1 MNNNSNF
8 DRERRPKNV
17 YPGRKPASGG
27 HRTPPRRPINP
38 IEAAR
43 RRKERKIITWGAV
56 IALLVIAIAVAL
68 IAKACGPNENT
79 DDFRVV
85 MEEKVTVPYA
95 DVVRDGTVYLNAME
109 LAYFCRM
116 TVSGT
121 YDELKLSTEAGGYV
135 EFYPIAEGEEPDYSA
150 SGIKSYMSA
159 SINGAATPMTA
170 PAILD
175 ERVMWIPADFVIA
188 NFSGVTVEIDRE
200 INKITIERVEAEGS
214 TAEKPLY
221 VDITFAS
228 RASTDVSDEER
239 INKVISEYKYE
250 TDITSSLKY
259 IDPADRDG
267 YLLLANKENPLGE
280 SYVPADLSNIA
291 KKYCNKSDM
300 QMVETAAR
308 ALEALMAEMRAAGI
322 KDVLVTS
329 AYRSYDYQS
338 GLFNHYINDEMSKNS
353 SLSYVEAVKIVSGY
367 SAEPGKSEHQ
377 SGLCVDFITNDM
389 IELNNEFEKHRVFVW
404 LQENAAKFGFI
415 LRYPADKT
423 DITNYDYESWHY
435 RFVGRYHA
443 TAIAESGLCFEEYLN
458 SIAD

>member
-1 MNNNSNF
+1 MNNNNF

-17 YPGRKPASGG
+17 YPGRKPSSGG
-27 HRTPPRRPINP
+27 NEKPPHRHINP
-38 IEAAR
+38 IEAER
-43 RRKERKIITWGAV
+43 RRKERKIITRVAV

-85 MEEKVTVPYA
+85 MEEKVTVPYS
-95 DVVRDGTVYLNAME
+95 DVVRDGSVYLNAME

-135 EFYPIAEGEEPDYSA
+135 EFYPVAEGEEPDYSA

-159 SINGAATPMTA
+159 SINGAATPMSA

-175 ERVMWIPADFVIA
+175 EKILWIPADFVIA
-188 NFSGVTVEIDRE
+188 NFFGVTVEIDRE

-214 TAEKPLY
+214 TAEKPIY
-221 VDITFAS
+221 EIITFAT
-228 RASTDVSDEER
+228 RANSDVSDEER
-239 INKVISEYKYE
+239 INAVISEYKYE

-259 IDPADRDG
+259 IEPSDRDG
-267 YLLLANKENPLGE
+267 YLLLANKQNPLGE
-280 SYVPADLSNIA
+280 SYVPENLSNIA
-291 KKYCNKSDM
+291 NKYCNKSDM
-300 QMVETAAR
+300 QMVESAAR

-329 AYRSYDYQS
+329 AYRSYDYQTS
-338 GLFNHYINDEMSKNS
+338 LFNHYINDEMSRNS
-353 SLSYVEAVKIVSGY
+353 SLSYVDAVKIVSGY

-377 SGLCVDFITNDM
+377 SGLCADFITTDM

-423 DITNYDYESWHY
+423 DVTGYDYESWHY

-458 SIAD
+458 SMEK

>member
-1 MNNNSNF
+1 MNNNNNF

-17 YPGRKPASGG
+17 YPGRKPAGG
-27 HRTPPRRPINP
+27 QGTPPRRPINP

-79 DDFRVV
+79 DDFRVI
-85 MEEKVTVPYA
+85 MDEKTTVPYS
-95 DVVRDGTVYLNAME
+95 DIVRDGNVYLNATE

-116 TVSGT
+116 TVSGS
-121 YDELKLSTEAGGYV
+121 YEKLLLSTEKGGYV
-135 EFYPIAEGEEPDYSA
+135 EFYPIAEGEEIDYSA
-150 SGIKSYMSA
+150 SGVKSYMSA
-159 SINGAATPMTA
+159 SINGAATPMNA

-175 ERVMWIPADFVIA
+175 GKVLWIPADFVID

-200 INKITIERVEAEGS
+200 INKIIIERVEAEGS

-221 VDITFAS
+221 EEVTFIS
-228 RASTDVSDEER
+228 RVSTEISDEER
-239 INKVISEYKYE
+239 INMIISEYKYE

-259 IDPADRDG
+259 IEPSDRDG

-280 SYVPADLSNIA
+280 SYVPTGLSNIE

-300 QMVETAAR
+300 QMVEYAAR
-308 ALEALMAEMRAAGI
+308 ALEALMAEMRGAGI

-353 SLSYVEAVKIVSGY
+353 SLSYVDAVKIVSGY

-377 SGLCVDFITNDM
+377 SGLCVDFITTDM
-389 IELNNEFEKHRVFVW
+389 IELNNEFEKHSVFAW
-404 LQENAAKFGFI
+404 LRENAAKFGFI